1 MKKEYTAIYSSEIR
15 SPSKSRKKAT
25 VRAIRDQDGMEITA
39 GDVVL
44 LNDDPDVQ
52 GKEFALVQGLKE
64 GDQGL
69 EAKCVLMKQF
79 NDAEALTPK
88 HVIPNTN
95 KNRYSKDQEL
105 VMMNSIVDIL
115 VEELHLPVKCHS
127 FAAFEALSREDKKRE
142 NVYFCRYVFDED
154 ANKTSVELDW
164 EDVTKEMTLFIDILY
179 ELITDKPRKR
189 RAAVKASR
197 QTSRHARDDDDDGS
211 DEDHEEEDDEDIEE
225 DDDYDSPVE
234 EAKKARTPKSTKTR
248 TTKKAQ
254 ATTPRKR
261 ALDDMDLPQP
271 DHNTTPMTTPKKKRK
286 TENGHGLATPKR

>member
-1 MKKEYTAIYSSEIR
+1 MTKRYTAIYS
-15 SPSKSRKKAT
+15 PKAKGKKKAP
-25 VRAIRDQDGMEITA
+25 VRAIRDQDGVEVTV

-44 LNDDPDVQ
+44 LNDDPEVQ
-52 GKEFALVQGLKE
+52 GKEFALIQGLKE

-115 VEELHLPVKCHS
+115 VEELLLPVNCHS
-127 FAAFEALSREDKKRE
+127 FAAFEAMSREDKKGE

-154 ANKTSVELDW
+154 ANKTSVEVDW
-164 EDVTKEMTLFIDILY
+164 ADITKDMAAFMDTLY

-197 QTSRHARDDDDDGS
+197 QTSRHARDEDESDD
-211 DEDHEEEDDEDIEE
+211 DHEEDDEEEDIEE

-234 EAKKARTPKSTKTR
+234 EAKKARTPKSTKTK
-248 TTKKAQ
+248 TTKKAPS
-254 ATTPRKR
+254 TTPRKKR
-261 ALDDMDLPQP
+261 ALDDLDLPQP